1 MDVRRW
7 CIVSNVNRLKS
18 SFGCAFVRVRTS
30 LLWLRALYVK
40 TRRRRQRERE
50 RKNGRHKQLCG
61 LFCGATFKT
70 VARSS
75 SYRLS
80 VTRKCFFAWHVIS
93 SLFLTEFAF
102 ASNHIIS
109 LAFISDLNCVFP
121 LENINYTIRD
131 RETMR
136 KFP

>member
-40 TRRRRQRERE
+40 TRRGRQRERE

-93 SLFLTEFAF
+93 SSILNRVRVRVK
-102 ASNHIIS
+102 SHHIARLYFGS
-109 LAFISDLNCVFP
+109 ELRFP
-121 LENINYTIRD
+121 A
-131 RETMR
+131 R
-136 KFP
+136 KY